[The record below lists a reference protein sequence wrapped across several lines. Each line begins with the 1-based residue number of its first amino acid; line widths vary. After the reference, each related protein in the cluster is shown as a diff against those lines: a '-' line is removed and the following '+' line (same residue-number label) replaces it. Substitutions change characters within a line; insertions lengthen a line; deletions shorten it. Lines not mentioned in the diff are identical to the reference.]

1 MNTLNTTPFWEDA
14 EGNNGR
20 KTKYIVWTYSE
31 FKFERK
37 PICREPYTI
46 LFFKKVSKLPQAYL
60 DELR

>member
-37 PICREPYTI
+37 PICRNHAQ
-46 LFFKKVSKLPQAYL
+46 FF
-60 DELR
+60 